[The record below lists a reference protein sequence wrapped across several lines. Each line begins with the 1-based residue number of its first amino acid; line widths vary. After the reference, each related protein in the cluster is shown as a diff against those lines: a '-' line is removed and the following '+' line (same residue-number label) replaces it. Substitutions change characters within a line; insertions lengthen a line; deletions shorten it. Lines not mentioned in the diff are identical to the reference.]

1 MGDRRSTPSS
11 ARERYYKRRVKRTG
25 LLVLVALLMA
35 VVVCGALVYP
45 VLAPDAGVDVSQF
58 KTPTAKVTLPATQT
72 SQPTPTETATP
83 EPDLTK
89 TLAALPTQ
97 GQIVPPSEDS
107 HILVLHDC
115 RRQFGC
121 GQFAFWGGDE

>member
-1 MGDRRSTPSS
+1 MGARRSTPSS

-25 LLVLVALLMA
+25 LLVLVALLVA

-58 KTPTAKVTLPATQT
+58 DTVTPKASLQVTQT
-72 SQPTPTETATP
+72 AQPTPTETATP
-83 EPDLTK
+83 EPDITK

-97 GQIVPPSEDS
+97 RANRATQ
-107 HILVLHDC
+107 
-115 RRQFGC
+115 
-121 GQFAFWGGDE
+121 